1 MAHDVERPRRVI
13 CVLVASGDTPGFAP
27 SRAWSVSVEDGV
39 GMVGSQRAFV
49 CIISG
54 DCKVQIAT
62 VWRRE
67 L

>member
-39 GMVGSQRAFV
+39 GTLWWDLRAGLFV
-49 CIISG
+49 
-54 DCKVQIAT
+54 
-62 VWRRE
+62 
-67 L
+67 